1 MYMEN
6 ALIIFDLDHT
16 LVHSTISYNR
26 FSINVRP
33 HFERLFFYLNEYNYD
48 IAFWSLGEENY
59 VADVITYLKTKINFN
74 PKFIISKVG
83 GKNEFIDSI
92 SKIHFD
98 IDCINDT
105 FVKKISTLKKYI
117 PIETNKI
124 ILVDDLI
131 TNIGSN
137 PKSNV
142 YRIKEWHKTMLWDE
156 ELITFE
162 NLLIGLRNYANY

>member
-1 MYMEN
+1 MN

-16 LVHSTISYNR
+16 LIHSTFDNNTLT
-26 FSINVRP
+26 INVRP

-59 VADVITYLKTKINFN
+59 VNEIITYLKTKINFN
-74 PKFIISKVG
+74 PKFIISKVI
-83 GKNEFIDSI
+83 GKNQFIDNMSQI
-92 SKIHFD
+92 RFD
-98 IDCINDT
+98 IDCINNT
-105 FVKKISTLKKYI
+105 LVKKISTLKKHI
-117 PIETNKI
+117 TIETNKV

-142 YRIKEWHKTMLWDE
+142 YRIKEWHRTMLWDE
-156 ELITFE
+156 ELIRFE
-162 NLLIGLRNYANY
+162 NLLIGLRNYSNY

>member
-1 MYMEN
+1 MN

-16 LVHSTISYNR
+16 LIHSTFYNNTL
-26 FSINVRP
+26 SINVRP

-59 VADVITYLKTKINFN
+59 VNEIITYLKTKINFN
-74 PKFIISKVG
+74 PKFIISKVI
-83 GKNEFIDSI
+83 GKNQFIDNMSQI
-92 SKIHFD
+92 IFD
-98 IDCINDT
+98 IDCINNT
-105 FVKKISTLKKYI
+105 LVKKISTLKKHI
-117 PIETNKI
+117 QIETNKV

-142 YRIKEWHKTMLWDE
+142 YRIKEWHRTMLWDE
-156 ELITFE
+156 ELIIFE
-162 NLLIGLRNYANY
+162 NLLIGLRNYSNY